1 MLRTGGMNVKHIA
14 IKTVARG
21 LAAILVCL
29 LLANCNLDPQKA
41 KQAYLDSGLRYMKKH
56 DYQAAAIQ
64 YKNAL
69 KIDPRFVEAFYQLG
83 LANEALQNWSE
94 AYKDFN
100 QAVEL
105 SPTRV
110 DVRLRLAQIEIM
122 ARQYTQAQDVLYSVL
137 KLDANNASAYELLGT
152 CKLAQKQ
159 PAAAR
164 DALARAVALAP
175 KNASAVTNL
184 GLVEITM
191 RQFPEAEQRLKDAV
205 NLNPHD
211 PSAYSNLANLYQLLR
226 DPAREADAFERGIQQ
241 NPDAQRLYLAS
252 AAMLAAQ
259 GKTSDA
265 KQVLDRLAA
274 RYPKSSATSLAIGDF
289 YLARNDMPAALSYYQ
304 HALQVSP
311 ADVNAMDKIVTWDL
325 ANGKVKDA
333 DTLNSQVL
341 HKRPGDPEARLA
353 RGQIL
358 LVEGKLQEAILQLRK
373 EVAEE
378 RDVPLP
384 HHLLALAQWQEQN
397 VADAKSEFQ
406 AALRLDPNYLPSE
419 RGLTELLLSTG
430 ELGSAQDIGTRMV
443 QQHPG
448 DLTGRMLLSTV
459 FLRQGNLAGA
469 RANALVA
476 RNLAPKDPRPVVNLA
491 VADAMEKKWTQAES
505 EFATALSNDPHSLS
519 ALAQFAGYW
528 VQRGQPNRAIAL
540 TKQFV
545 DANPADAGAHA
556 LLGSLALANKQND
569 LAATELQQ
577 ASRLNPKL
585 VEPHVLLGQLYQRRN
600 LAAQALQEYEAA
612 LVQQPKSALLETVVA
627 DLYSNIGKLDL
638 AKRHYQTALAIDPNY
653 GPAAGNLAWLEAQSG
668 ENLDVALSLAQQAKQ
683 ALPDPAPITDT
694 LAWIQYKKG
703 VYASAVPLFEE
714 CVKKAPSSPVY
725 HYHLGLALL
734 ASGQRGEGRAQLKAA
749 LRLNL
754 TGDDAK
760 KAREALGQQN

>member
-1 MLRTGGMNVKHIA
+1 MKHIVTR
-14 IKTVARG
+14 TVAQG
-21 LAAILVCL
+21 LAALLACL

-41 KQAYLDSGLRYMKKH
+41 KQAYLSSGRRYMKKH

-69 KIDPRFVEAFYQLG
+69 KIDPLFVEAFYQLG
-83 LANEALQNWSE
+83 LANEALQNWSD

-110 DVRLRLAQIEIM
+110 DVRLKLAQVELM
-122 ARQYTQAQDVLYSVL
+122 AREYAQAQDVLSSVL
-137 KLDANNASAYELLGT
+137 KLDPNNSAAYELLGT
-152 CKLAQKQ
+152 SKLAQKQ
-159 PAAAR
+159 PEAAR
-164 DALARAVALAP
+164 EALARAVALSP
-175 KNASAVTNL
+175 KDAAAVGNL
-184 GLVEITM
+184 ALVEVTL
-191 RQFPEAEQRLKDAV
+191 RRFPEAEQHLKDAV

-211 PSAYSNLANLYQLLR
+211 PSTYSNLANLYQLMR
-226 DPAREADAFERGIQQ
+226 DPARETDAFERGIQQ
-241 NPDAQRLYLAS
+241 NPDAERLYLAS
-252 AAMLAAQ
+252 AAMLDAQ
-259 GKTSDA
+259 GKTSDT

-274 RYPKSSATSLAIGDF
+274 RKPKSSPASIAIGDF
-289 YLARNDMPAALSYYQ
+289 YLARNDMPDALSYYQ
-304 HALQVSP
+304 HALQVAP
-311 ADVNAMDKIVTWDL
+311 DDVNAMDKIVTWDL

-333 DTLNSQVL
+333 DTLNAQVL

-358 LVEGKLQEAILQLRK
+358 LVQGKLQEAILQLRK

-378 RDVPLP
+378 RDAPLP
-384 HHLLALAQWQEQN
+384 HHLLAMAQWQEQN

-430 ELGSAQDIGTRMV
+430 ELAPAQDIGARMV

-448 DLTGRMLLSTV
+448 YLTGRMLLSTV
-459 FLRQGNLAGA
+459 FLRQGNVAGA
-469 RANALVA
+469 RANALAA
-476 RNLAPKDPRPVVNLA
+476 RNIAPKDPRPVVNLA
-491 VADAMEKKWTQAES
+491 LADAMEKKWPQAES
-505 EFATALSNDPHSLS
+505 EFQNALSLDPHSLP
-519 ALAQFAGYW
+519 ALTQFAGYW

-556 LLGSLALANKQND
+556 LLGSLALAAKQND
-569 LAATELQQ
+569 LAAAELQQ
-577 ASRLNPKL
+577 ASRLDPKL
-585 VEPHVLLGQLYQRRN
+585 VEPHVLLGQLYQRQN
-600 LAAQALQEYEAA
+600 QLVPAIKEYEAA
-612 LVQQPKSALLETVVA
+612 LAQQPKSAFLETAVA
-627 DLYSNIGKLDL
+627 NLYSNLGKPDL
-638 AKRHYQTALAIDPNY
+638 AKRHYQAALAIDPNY
-653 GPAAGNLAWLEAQSG
+653 GPAAGNLAWLEAQNG
-668 ENLDVALSLAQQAKQ
+668 ENIDVALSLAEKAKQ

-694 LAWIQYKKG
+694 LAWIQYRKG

-734 ASGQRGEGRAQLKAA
+734 ASGQKGEGRAQLEAA

-754 TGDDAK
+754 SGDDAK